1 MLSRLTVSA
10 LFVAGLLAVATGG
23 QPPAGDSPGQP
34 PKGADKEQPLGDKV
48 KPADPADAAVAA
60 ALANDPDVK
69 VARAKVQ
76 LAEAELAKARQAVVL
91 KVMTLNATIREHRA
105 AAAAA
110 KDRLAWATQLVQK
123 GVMDQRT
130 LLEERAKLE
139 AAEAALA
146 RAETELK
153 LLTGGTGDGF
163 KVKVEEL
170 PGREAAVIRAA
181 EFLTADLLTA
191 QNHSDEAVMRYLAAA
206 REGWAAK
213 QAVKGPIPDRIRAAL
228 DKPVRL
234 VDALRPTAKGDAVPF
249 DKALEVFKKDAGLD
263 VAVSFQHPLNFTPIQ
278 TTGEELPVGAWLQ
291 LFADANPDYTIVV
304 REYGLLVT
312 VRKEAPPDA
321 PTITEF
327 WKQKP
332 AKKEPGPEPKGIG
345 R

>member
-10 LFVAGLLAVATGG
+10 LFVAGVFAVVAIG
-23 QPPAGDSPGQP
+23 QPPPAGDKPAQP
-34 PKGADKEQPLGDKV
+34 DKGKKE
-48 KPADPADAAVAA
+48 KPADPTDAAVAA

-76 LAEAELAKARQAVVL
+76 LAEAELAKAKQAVVL
-91 KVMTLNATIREHRA
+91 KIMTLTAGIKEQKRLVEA
-105 AAAAA
+105 AQE
-110 KDRLAWATQLVQK
+110 RYAWADRMVKQ
-123 GVMDQRT
+123 GVMDT
-130 LLEERAKLE
+130 AKLVEERGKLE
-139 AAEAALA
+139 AAQAALA

-153 LLTGGTGDGF
+153 LLTGGGDKDF
-163 KVKVEEL
+163 KAAEL
-170 PGREAAVIRAA
+170 PGGEAATVASGLAWLMKNQQHDDSSAVIQAYLEAA
-181 EFLTADLLTA
+181 GA
-191 QNHSDEAVMRYLAAA
+191 LA
-206 REGWAAK
+206 GK

-249 DKALEVFKKDAGLD
+249 DKALEVVKKDGGLD
-263 VAVSFQHPLNFTPIQ
+263 VAVSFQHQLNFAPIQ
-278 TTGEELPVGAWLQ
+278 TTGEQLPVGAWLQ

-332 AKKEPGPEPKGIG
+332 PAAKKEPEPKGNG
-345 R
+345 G